1 MSSLTNALQPVQGV
15 NRLNGLD
22 ISDASSSV
30 NHMRMP
36 NELRCDII
44 QDMMATFELDEMVP
58 YTTDQ
63 CVDSGISLVETNY
76 TITPIKSQQSK
87 DFGNNGPILGR
98 FPDSSSGPKISSP
111 INDRHTENCIPQSR
125 SCATGNFLSHSL

>member
-30 NHMRMP
+30 NHMRLP
-36 NELRCDII
+36 NEIRCDII
-44 QDMMATFELDEMVP
+44 QDMMATYDLDEMVP

-63 CVDSGISLVETNY
+63 CVDSAIALVETNY
-76 TITPIKSQQSK
+76 TVTPIKSQPSK
-87 DFGNNGPILGR
+87 DFGKNGPISGR
-98 FPDSSSGPKISSP
+98 SPDSS
-111 INDRHTENCIPQSR
+111 
-125 SCATGNFLSHSL
+125 